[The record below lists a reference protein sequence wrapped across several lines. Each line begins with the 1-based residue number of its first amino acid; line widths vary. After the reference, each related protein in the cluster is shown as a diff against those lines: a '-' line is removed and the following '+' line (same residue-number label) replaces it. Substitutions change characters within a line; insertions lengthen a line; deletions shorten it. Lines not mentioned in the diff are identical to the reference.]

1 MSPPRAEVPP
11 VRVPSDVRPRRAL
24 PCGPRRPFARSTSQ
38 LRAPRRAPAR
48 TVRPRA
54 AVRVLWWG
62 RAMRGPRGARCTRRS
77 RVTPR
82 RSPACRAIRLLRRS
96 RRRRPR
102 AGAQAPLR
110 RMVLPL
116 LRAGLLCTVHPR
128 AGGSGAWRQRGSLM
142 VSGSSPR
149 WRERLERNGHGQL
162 PCGVIPPRGRERGRS
177 PVRIRQSQ
185 RHPPAWAGARDS
197 RERAAAEPRSSPR
210 VGGSAWACGK
220 SLSSRRRGSSPRWGG
235 TQSPIPIRRQAI
247 RCISPF
253 AHRTVPVGTIRYNSH
268 TKAGSGARRRTPSGD
283 CQSAG
288 IGRGT
293 TRWQGSHPIAFD
305 QRSISG

>member
-128 AGGSGAWRQRGSLM
+128 VHGERNRPCGT
-142 VSGSSPR
+142 GSSPHGLSPR
-149 WRERLERNGHGQL
+149 TRGTQSSVARKENAERS
-162 PCGVIPPRGRERGRS
+162 IPRAWGTRPVVVRAW
-177 PVRIRQSQ
+177 PVRRFI
-185 RHPPAWAGARDS
+185 PVCAGNTTAIWRRSAR
-197 RERAAAEPRSSPR
+197 RAVYPR
-210 VGGSAWACGK
+210 VGGA
-220 SLSSRRRGSSPRWGG
+220 RGFGF
-235 TQSPIPIRRQAI
+235 Q
-247 RCISPF
+247 
-253 AHRTVPVGTIRYNSH
+253 
-268 TKAGSGARRRTPSGD
+268 
-283 CQSAG
+283 
-288 IGRGT
+288 GRIKFSVEV
-293 TRWQGSHPIAFD
+293 Q
-305 QRSISG
+305 

>member
-128 AGGSGAWRQRGSLM
+128 VHGERNRPCGT
-142 VSGSSPR
+142 GSSP
-149 WRERLERNGHGQL
+149 HGL
-162 PCGVIPPRGRERGRS
+162 
-177 PVRIRQSQ
+177 
-185 RHPPAWAGARDS
+185 
-197 RERAAAEPRSSPR
+197 SPR
-210 VGGSAWACGK
+210 TRGTFPANFPAMTALRSIPARGEHIESAPHRP
-220 SLSSRRRGSSPRWGG
+220 SLSVHPRDRGTSSRLIAR
-235 TQSPIPIRRQAI
+235 AF
-247 RCISPF
+247 CL
-253 AHRTVPVGTIRYNSH
+253 VPVFVPSAPSR
-268 TKAGSGARRRTPSGD
+268 SGVRRSR
-283 CQSAG
+283 
-288 IGRGT
+288 
-293 TRWQGSHPIAFD
+293 
-305 QRSISG
+305 